1 MKLHPVVIVAGG
13 TALLY
18 GVGKVLAR
26 TSDDADPTEGEFWP
40 ITLFENIDNAA
51 NLISSVVTGNR
62 RLTVAKV
69 NAAGVVLDTPSG
81 LVQSAATV
89 VDRDVDT
96 DSYSLARAIRSEA
109 SSGESESSK
118 LYRAH
123 VIINLANSR
132 GLTVTQLAL
141 AHTNPDRDGHYG
153 RQIGGA
159 FATTQDPYVR
169 DLELA
174 EQARSESDSTGGAI
188 QFSDRNAFGVQAG
201 TTNWSNHVAQRE
213 SEGKTGGLLPGAP
226 STLVFWWRGFLP
238 SNARAI

>member
-1 MKLHPVVIVAGG
+1 MKLHPVCIVAGG
-13 TALLY
+13 AALLY
-18 GVGKVLAR
+18 GAGKLFAR

-51 NLISSVVTGNR
+51 NLLSSIVTGNR

-69 NAAGVVLDTPSG
+69 NEAGVVLDSPG
-81 LVQSAATV
+81 ALVESASRV
-89 VDRDVDT
+89 VGRSVDV
-96 DSYSLARAIRSEA
+96 DSYSLGRALRSEA

-123 VIINLANSR
+123 VLINLANSR
-132 GLTVTQLAL
+132 GLTLTQLAL
-141 AHTNPDRDGHYG
+141 SHTNPNRDGHYG

-159 FATTQDPYVR
+159 FATTNDPYVR

-188 QFSDRNAFGVQAG
+188 QFSDRNAFGVQEG
-201 TTNWSNHVAQRE
+201 TTNWSEHVAQRE